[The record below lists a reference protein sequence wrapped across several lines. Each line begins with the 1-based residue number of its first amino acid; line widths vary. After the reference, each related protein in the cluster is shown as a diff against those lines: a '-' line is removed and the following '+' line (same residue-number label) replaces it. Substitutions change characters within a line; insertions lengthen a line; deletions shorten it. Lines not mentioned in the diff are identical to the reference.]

1 MARTRLPAVLWPL
14 MAGNLVIGTGAQ
26 WRSFCLLGFSLLVP
40 GMPLGLSDG
49 ELVGGRL
56 ALGIVGLLFLLSA
69 TSAWQS
75 ITTGDKPCVFSQST
89 ADHTTLSRDLMLCVL
104 VAVLHSAGAFI
115 L

>member
-1 MARTRLPAVLWPL
+1 
-14 MAGNLVIGTGAQ
+14 
-26 WRSFCLLGFSLLVP
+26 
-40 GMPLGLSDG
+40 
-49 ELVGGRL
+49 L

-115 L
+115 LYSCFAASVKSRLGLTLVQLRLLFAWLGPFEFLGNVCLSCKIDHAFGLG

>member
-1 MARTRLPAVLWPL
+1 MAIILPSWV
-14 MAGNLVIGTGAQ
+14 
-26 WRSFCLLGFSLLVP
+26 LLVP

-56 ALGIVGLLFLLSA
+56 AFGIVGLLFLLSA